1 MPITRPLVSVGAEE
15 GGGRSTADKSWKGQK
30 IKWWYV
36 FIHIRSKKLSKYL
49 SIFSSFGLVQLK
61 NLPPSEEW
69 NIAKF
74 LGINRNANANEMN
87 ARQKLKDLMYD
98 LSLKDCFREL
108 VPTGGFT
115 WQRNNTLKDI
125 VGLG

>member
-1 MPITRPLVSVGAEE
+1 MWGRRRG
-15 GGGRSTADKSWKGQK
+15 GGGRLLLKVGRGKKSSGGY
-30 IKWWYV
+30 I
-36 FIHIRSKKLSKYL
+36 FIRIRSKKLSKYF
-49 SIFSSFGLVQLK
+49 SIFSSFSLVQLK

-74 LGINRNANANEMN
+74 LGINSNANANEMN

-115 WQRNNTLKDI
+115 WQRNNTFYFLL
-125 VGLG
+125 VQH